1 MQESISTASLLKN
14 VFESAFLSLLFSL
27 PFCLFPY
34 LEILDQTFFLNQCMN
49 WKSRKRSF
57 PRQVETLLDVQRNQ
71 NLLWPS
77 CALFSSAASKIS
89 WRVKWHCF
97 YERQIKTN
105 AIRIVQ
111 IVQERCFIKLSTEPE
126 TGLCIQKKAKRGEWK
141 SNETMA
147 IHFSSSTLCQFPLC
161 LSLSLQK
168 CLVSR
173 VQWILKEGEEKATE
187 TEMRTKCCS
196 SFHMV
201 PRHFLLPATA
211 HLLSYRLPVC
221 LITVWHR

>member
-1 MQESISTASLLKN
+1 
-14 VFESAFLSLLFSL
+14 
-27 PFCLFPY
+27 
-34 LEILDQTFFLNQCMN
+34 MN
-49 WKSRKRSF
+49 WKGRKRSF

-71 NLLWPS
+71 DPLRPS
-77 CALFSSAASKIS
+77 CALFSSAAAKIG
-89 WRVKWHCF
+89 WRVKWYSF

-147 IHFSSSTLCQFPLC
+147 IHFSSSSLCQFPLC

-168 CLVSR
+168 CLISR
-173 VQWILKEGEEKATE
+173 VHWILKEGEGKATE

-201 PRHFLLPATA
+201 PRHFFLPATA
-211 HLLSYRLPVC
+211 HLLSSYIPTAGMPDNSMTSLDNVRIPTV
-221 LITVWHR
+221 LITCSPWFVQ